1 MSELIAFED
10 GTAPGQRSGVAGART
25 PRRDGLP
32 KTALVLGGGGFT
44 AGVYEIGALRALDLL
59 AVDRNVNQ
67 FDVYVGTSAGA
78 VVATMAANGISPEQ
92 MIGMIDSGS
101 PMPFGGG
108 RLGMML
114 RPNYRGIVTRGA
126 RLPLHLA
133 GLLRTLG
140 RVPLSFSPVEL
151 AVALAEALPSGLYTG
166 SGIEQYVRE
175 VLAEAG
181 RSNDFREVAPE
192 LYLAATDLDTC
203 ERVVFGSPGW
213 DDVPISEAVWAST
226 AMPMLYK
233 PVGIRDRTFIDG
245 GISSTTNLDLAV
257 EAGASLIIVINPLV
271 PFINDSGQEMR
282 TLFGTRVRRVSEM
295 GFPKVGYQTF
305 KFLAHQRLHDITRD
319 WQQRHPG
326 VDVVLIEPEPDDHLM
341 FETNVMDYSS
351 RLDVAQHGFRSV
363 TRKLAGE
370 YDRLDE
376 IARRHGIEISET
388 RVRQM
393 VEEFSAQEPRTG
405 WRRILGQRAVTALSP
420 AKAPAGG

>member
-1 MSELIAFED
+1 MPEVTALED
-10 GTAPGQRSGVAGART
+10 GTTPGQRFGAAGARA
-25 PRRDGLP
+25 PRRAGSP

-59 AVDRNVNQ
+59 AVDHNVNQ

-78 VVATMAANGISPEQ
+78 VVATMAANGISPEE
-92 MIGMIDSGS
+92 MIATIGSGS
-101 PMPFGGG
+101 AMPFRGS

-114 RPNYRGIVTRGA
+114 RPNYREFVTRGA

-175 VLAEAG
+175 FLAEAG
-181 RSNDFREVAPE
+181 RSNDFRELAAE

-213 DDVPISEAVWAST
+213 EDVPISEAVWAST

-233 PVGIRDRTFIDG
+233 PVTIRGRTFIDG

-257 EAGASLIIVINPLV
+257 EAGASLIVVINPLV

-305 KFLAHQRLHDITRD
+305 KFLAHQRLHDMTRD

-341 FETNVMDYSS
+341 FETNVMDYAS

-376 IARRHGIEISET
+376 IARRHGLELSET

-393 VEEFSAQEPRTG
+393 VDEFSAQERRGG
-405 WRRILGQRAVTALSP
+405 WRRMLGQRAVTALRP
-420 AKAPAGG
+420 AEATAGG

>member
-1 MSELIAFED
+1 MSELIALEN
-10 GTAPGQRSGVAGART
+10 GRPPAGHVGAAGSRT
-25 PRRDGLP
+25 PERRRRP
-32 KTALVLGGGGFT
+32 KAALVLGGGGFT

-78 VVATMAANGISPEQ
+78 VVAAMAANGISPEQ
-92 MIGMIDSGS
+92 MIDMVDGGG
-101 PMPFGGG
+101 PMPF
-108 RLGMML
+108 RRAPLGMML
-114 RPNYRGIVTRGA
+114 RPNYREFVTRGA

-175 VLAEAG
+175 VLTEPG
-181 RSNDFREVAPE
+181 RTNDFRELGSE

-203 ERVVFGSPGW
+203 ERVVLGSPGW

-257 EAGASLIIVINPLV
+257 EAGASLVIVINPLV

-282 TLFGTRVRRVSEM
+282 TLFGSRVRRVSDM

-305 KFLAHQRLHDITRD
+305 KFLAHQRLHDMTRD
-319 WQQRHPG
+319 WQRRHPD

-341 FETNVMDYSS
+341 FETNVMDYAS

-363 TRKLAGE
+363 TMKLAGE
-370 YDRLDE
+370 YEQLNE

-393 VEEFSAQEPRTG
+393 VKDFSESDQRPA
-405 WRRILGQRAVTALSP
+405 WRRLLSQRAAATLRRAE
-420 AKAPAGG
+420 ATERG

>member
-1 MSELIAFED
+1 MPELIARED
-10 GTAPGQRSGVAGART
+10 DSPPLRRSPPPNLPAGKGD
-25 PRRDGLP
+25 RRS
-32 KTALVLGGGGFT
+32 KVALVLGGGGFT

-59 AVDRNVNQ
+59 TVDRNVNQ

-78 VVATMAANGISPEQ
+78 VVATMAANGITPEQ
-92 MIGMIDSGS
+92 MIDIIDSGS
-101 PMPFGGG
+101 AIPFRGG

-114 RPNYRGIVTRGA
+114 RPNYREFVTRGA

-140 RVPLSFSPVEL
+140 RVPLSFSPVAL
-151 AVALAEALPSGLYTG
+151 AVALAEALPSGLYSG

-175 VLAEAG
+175 LLSEPG
-181 RSNDFREVAPE
+181 RSNDFRDVEAE

-233 PVGIRDRTFIDG
+233 PVSIRNRTFIDG

-257 EAGASLIIVINPLV
+257 EAGASLVIVVNPLV

-282 TLFGTRVRRVSEM
+282 TLFGTRVPRVSEM

-305 KFLAHQRLHDITRD
+305 KLMARQRLHDMTRD
-319 WQQRHPG
+319 WRQRHPD
-326 VDVVLIEPEPDDHLM
+326 VDVVLIEPDLDDHLM
-341 FETNVMDYSS
+341 FETNVMDYAS

-363 TRKLAGE
+363 TMKLAGE
-370 YDRLDE
+370 IDGLAQV
-376 IARRHGIEISET
+376 ARRHGIEISET
-388 RVRQM
+388 RVRQT
-393 VEEFSAQEPRTG
+393 VAQLTAQERRPA
-405 WRRILGQRAVTALSP
+405 WQRILGQRTRVLPRP
-420 AKAPAGG
+420 AEVSAGG